1 MIKRISGM
9 LVFAC
14 CMLFFPVTAD
24 AAPPGAIS
32 SEPIAPGVV
41 QEIYN
46 WPTSYGNAR
55 IGVWKCDLTN
65 PLLDMQLVAG
75 AGSYT
80 KRATVSQ
87 MSERTNAVAMM
98 NGDYFNMALQGSPIG
113 PSLINGKLQSSPAVI
128 IGLYSLG
135 IDSNNTAHIEP
146 IIFQGKVTARNG
158 KTYPI
163 DGLNKTYYW
172 HDPSG
177 QESHTET
184 IQMYNDFWTSAS
196 RGHKTNSEILV
207 KSDGLVEKISWGKN
221 FPFAVPKGKYI
232 LQVNGQAEAFFKKN
246 VKEGQYIKI
255 DIGVSPDRDWKFLVG
270 GHALVLKDGVVQN
283 YTKDINV
290 LGGVRARS
298 AAGISQDGKTIYF
311 VAAEGRTS
319 RSVGLGLKSLGQFM
333 NQLGCTT
340 AVNLDGGGSTTM
352 VTTPLGSFTRDVTI
366 VPERYGAQRPVV
378 NGIGIFNNTPVGPIT
393 GVKMGGPTQMVIG
406 ESASFPV
413 THAWDGMYHAKDPN
427 QASFSYSEYNN
438 LGAWGGNWFLALHE
452 GDTIINVSMN
462 EKIVGSKQIKILG
475 SEGIKRLYLDRSAFQ
490 VQPGSEVA
498 FTLKALTKDGRT
510 VQLSPRVAE
519 WTVSGFDGVWN
530 SETGVFRV
538 ENLNDVPNGVIIA
551 RVGDLEAKT
560 FLGNPDYHLL
570 DMYIDQTQYW
580 LDGSKKQLEQPPIIQ
595 NGRTLVPLRF
605 VTEVY
610 GGDIEWDGED
620 KSIHIEYRG
629 NDIEMHVGDTT
640 AYVNGQAVQLD
651 VPPVIISGR
660 TLVPVR
666 FISESLNMTVSYDD
680 KVRCVR
686 ISEKIA

>member
-1 MIKRISGM
+1 MIKRLSGFFA
-9 LVFAC
+9 LAC
-14 CMLFFPVTAD
+14 CLFFFPITAE
-24 AAPPGAIS
+24 AAPPGAVS

-41 QEIYN
+41 QELYN
-46 WPTSYGNAR
+46 WPTGYGNTR

-65 PLLDMQLVAG
+65 PLLDVQLVAG

-87 MSERTNAVAMM
+87 MSARTDAVAMM

-113 PSLINGKLQSSPAVI
+113 PSLVHGRLQSSPAVI

-135 IDSNNTAHIEP
+135 IDGNNTAHIEP
-146 IIFQGKVTARNG
+146 IVFQGKVTAKNG

-184 IQMYNDFWTSAS
+184 IQMYNDFWTSSS
-196 RGHKTNSEILV
+196 RGHKTNSEVLV
-207 KSDGLVEKISWGKN
+207 RSDGLVEEMSWGKN
-221 FPFAVPKGKYI
+221 LPYAVPKGKYI
-232 LQVNGQAEAFFKKN
+232 LQVNGQAESFFKNN
-246 VKEGQYIKI
+246 VKKGQYIKI
-255 DIGVSPDRDWKFLVG
+255 DIGVTPDRNWRFLVG

-298 AAGISQDGKTIYF
+298 AAGISPDGKTIYF

-333 NQLGCTT
+333 QQLGCST

-352 VTTPLGSFTRDVTI
+352 VTTPLGSLTRDVAI
-366 VPERYGAQRPVV
+366 APERYAAERAVV

-393 GVKMGGPTQMVIG
+393 GVKVGGPTHMVIG
-406 ESASFPV
+406 ESAGFPV
-413 THAWDGMYHAKDPN
+413 THAWDNTYHAKNPN
-427 QASFSYSEYNN
+427 EVIYSYNEGSN

-452 GDTIINVSMN
+452 GETIINVKIN
-462 EKIVGSKQIKILG
+462 DQIVGTKQIKILG
-475 SEGIKRLYLDRSAFQ
+475 ADGIKRLYLDRSAFH
-490 VQPGSEVA
+490 VQPGDDVT
-498 FTLKALTKDGRT
+498 FTLKALTTDGRT
-510 VQLSPRVAE
+510 ILLSPRVASWE
-519 WTVSGFDGVWN
+519 VTGFDGAMN
-530 SETGVFRV
+530 GENGVLHV
-538 ENLNDVPNGVIIA
+538 ENLNDEPNGIIVA
-551 RVGDLEAKT
+551 RIGNHEVKT
-560 FLGNPDYHLL
+560 FLGNPDYRLL
-570 DMYIDQTQYW
+570 DMYIDKRQYW
-580 LDGSKKQLEQPPIIQ
+580 LDGTKKELDQPPIIR
-595 NGRTLVPLRF
+595 NSRTLVPLRF

-610 GGDIEWDGED
+610 GGDIEWDGD
-620 KSIHIEYRG
+620 DRSIHIEYRG
-629 NDIEMHVGDTT
+629 NEIDMRVGETE
-640 AYVNGQAVQLD
+640 AFVNGKAIQLD
-651 VPPVIISGR
+651 VPPTITSGR

-666 FISESLNMTVSYDD
+666 FISESLNMTVSYDE

-686 ISEKIA
+686 ISEKMS